1 MSTFIYKCPTT
12 GQNVQGWVAD
22 AAAGD
27 DTYDAVTC
35 TACNLLHFVNVT
47 TGKVL
52 GAGDEG
58 GDKTP

>member
-1 MSTFIYKCPTT
+1 MT
-12 GQNVQGWVAD
+12 GQKVQGWVAD

-35 TACNLLHFVNVT
+35 SSCHLLHFVNVT

-52 GAGDEG
+52 GTTDEN
-58 GDKTP
+58 DDNLS

>member
-1 MSTFIYKCPTT
+1 MT
-12 GQNVQGWVAD
+12 GQKVQGWVAD

-35 TACNLLHFVNVT
+35 SSCNLLHFVNVT

-52 GAGDEG
+52 GTSDEN
-58 GDKTP
+58 DDNLS